1 MDVITQTQVTTKYA
15 ASSARTVGLKNRA
28 GVSKLERLNIQTTE
42 CSTESALTASSVTTT
57 ELSSEISASSAYG
70 KSVL

>member
-1 MDVITQTQVTTKYA
+1 MDVIAETQVTTKYA

-28 GVSKLERLNIQTTE
+28 GVSKLERLNIVQTTE
-42 CSTESALTASSVTTT
+42 CSTESVLTASCVTTT

-70 KSVL
+70 K